1 MNKKNHT
8 YTLCR
13 NSTKCSMWKKDDQTQ
28 KICTATSLHHSYDK
42 RRCEQ
47 QNKQKETY
55 IPTMQPMNLLGG
67 KFSSFFFVSM
77 YYIVLKML
85 SMPADENFSKSI
97 NEDTYLLASSKR

>member
-1 MNKKNHT
+1 MQYVEKN
-8 YTLCR
+8 
-13 NSTKCSMWKKDDQTQ
+13 DQTQ

-55 IPTMQPMNLLGG
+55 TYNAANELAGG
-67 KFSSFFFVSM
+67 KILKFFSYFFFFVSI

-85 SMPADENFSKSI
+85 SMPVDEFFLKKSI

>member
-1 MNKKNHT
+1 MNKKTTHT
-8 YTLCR
+8 RSVETVPSAVCG
-13 NSTKCSMWKKDDQTQ
+13 KKDDQTQ

-67 KFSSFFFVSM
+67 KFSSFFS
-77 YYIVLKML
+77 YL
-85 SMPADENFSKSI
+85 FS
-97 NEDTYLLASSKR
+97 LACIISCSRCYRCRLMKIFQKV